1 VLLVDKIDVI
11 ILTGRT
17 LQQGIGLE
25 VGKVSEEYSKS
36 VNYAEINRGDSIVIG
51 LADGSPV
58 EVTTVRGKVVLHGR
72 ISETLPPGLIFV
84 PYGPWVNQ
92 VLGPDTHCTGT
103 PQLKGVPAKLE
114 LAEGK
119 QVPTLHD
126 LVKIMRGK

>member
-1 VLLVDKIDVI
+1 MADKIDVV

-36 VNYAEINRGDSIVIG
+36 VNYAEISLVDSRTIG
-51 LADGSPV
+51 LTDGSPV
-58 EVTTVRGKVVLHGR
+58 EVSTARGKVVLHGR

-84 PYGPWVNQ
+84 PYGPWINQ
-92 VLGPDTHCTGT
+92 VLGPDTNCTGT
-103 PQLKGVPAKLE
+103 PQFKGASAKLE

-119 QVPTLHD
+119 LVPTLLD
-126 LVKIMRGK
+126 LVKIMRDA

>member
-1 VLLVDKIDVI
+1 LTNMIDVT

-36 VNYAEINRGDSIVIG
+36 VNYVEISRGDSIVIG

-58 EVTTVRGKVVLHGR
+58 EVTTARGKVALYGR

-84 PYGPWVNQ
+84 PYGPWINQ
-92 VLGPDTHCTGT
+92 VTGPDTRCTGT

-119 QVPTLHD
+119 QVPTLLD
-126 LVKIMRGK
+126 LVKVMRGK

>member
-1 VLLVDKIDVI
+1 LTDMIDVI

-36 VNYAEINRGDSIVIG
+36 VNYAEISRGDSTVIG

-58 EVTTVRGKVVLHGR
+58 EVTTERGKVVLHGR
-72 ISETLPPGLIFV
+72 ISETLSPGLIFV

-92 VLGPDTHCTGT
+92 VLGHDTRCTGT
-103 PQLKGVPAKLE
+103 PQLKGVPGRLE

-119 QVPTLHD
+119 CVPTLLD
-126 LVKIMRGK
+126 LVKVMRGT

>member
-1 VLLVDKIDVI
+1 MTNMIDI
-11 ILTGRT
+11 TILTGRT

-36 VNYAEINRGDSIVIG
+36 VNYAEISRGDSIVIG

-58 EVTTVRGKVVLHGR
+58 EVTTARGKVVLHGR

-119 QVPTLHD
+119 QVPTLLD
-126 LVKIMRGK
+126 LVKVMRGT

>member
-1 VLLVDKIDVI
+1 MTGMIDVT

-25 VGKVSEEYSKS
+25 VGKVSEEYAKS
-36 VNYAEINRGDSIVIG
+36 VNYAEISRSDSVSIG
-51 LADGSPV
+51 LTEGSSV
-58 EVTTVRGKVVLHGR
+58 EVTTARGKVVLHGR
-72 ISETLPPGLIFV
+72 ISKTLSPGLIFV

-119 QVPTLHD
+119 YILSLHD
-126 LVKIMRGK
+126 LVKIMRGA

>member
-1 VLLVDKIDVI
+1 MTNMIKVT

-36 VNYAEINRGDSIVIG
+36 VNYAEISRGDSIVIG
-51 LADGSPV
+51 LTDGSPV
-58 EVTTVRGKVVLHGR
+58 EVTTERGKVVLYGR
-72 ISETLPPGLIFV
+72 ISETLSPGLIFV

-92 VLGPDTHCTGT
+92 LTGPDTNCTGT
-103 PQLKGVPAKLE
+103 PQLKGVLAKLE

-119 QVPTLHD
+119 NVPTLHD
-126 LVKIMRGK
+126 LVKVIRGK

>member
-1 VLLVDKIDVI
+1 LVDKIDVI

-36 VNYAEINRGDSIVIG
+36 VNYAEISRGDSRALG
-51 LADGSPV
+51 LTNGSPV
-58 EVTTVRGKVVLHGR
+58 EVTTARGKVVLYGR
-72 ISETLPPGLIFV
+72 ISETLSPGLIFV
-84 PYGPWVNQ
+84 PYGPWINQ
-92 VLGPDTHCTGT
+92 VLGPDTCCTGT

-119 QVPTLHD
+119 RVPTLLD
-126 LVKIMRGK
+126 LVKAMRGT

>member
-1 VLLVDKIDVI
+1 LAGKIDVV

-36 VNYAEINRGDSIVIG
+36 VNYAEISQSDSLAIG

-58 EVTTVRGKVVLHGR
+58 EVTTARGKVVLYGR
-72 ISETLPPGLIFV
+72 VTETLTSGLIFV
-84 PYGPWVNQ
+84 PYGPWINQ
-92 VLGPDTHCTGT
+92 VLGSDTHCTGT
-103 PQLKGVPAKLE
+103 PQLKGVPAKLD

-119 QVPTLHD
+119 HVPTLLD
-126 LVKIMRGK
+126 LVKAIRGA

>member
-1 VLLVDKIDVI
+1 MTGMVDVT

-36 VNYAEINRGDSIVIG
+36 VNYAEISRSDSIVIG
-51 LADGSPV
+51 LTDGSPV
-58 EVTTVRGKVVLHGR
+58 EVTTAKGKVVLHGR
-72 ISETLPPGLIFV
+72 IVETLSSGFIFV
-84 PYGPWVNQ
+84 PYGPWINQ

-103 PQLKGVPAKLE
+103 PQLKGVTGKLE

-119 QVPTLHD
+119 CVPTLLD
-126 LVKIMRGK
+126 LVKVMRGT

>member
-1 VLLVDKIDVI
+1 LTGMIDVT

-36 VNYAEINRGDSIVIG
+36 VNYAEISKSDSIAIG
-51 LADGSPV
+51 FTDGSPV
-58 EVTTVRGKVVLHGR
+58 EVTTEIGKVVLHGR
-72 ISETLPPGLIFV
+72 ISETLSPGLIFV

-92 VLGPDTHCTGT
+92 VLGPDTNCTGT
-103 PQLKGVPAKLE
+103 PQLKGVRGKLE

-119 QVPTLHD
+119 NVPSIHD
-126 LVKIMRGK
+126 LVKIIRGA